1 MAGQSIKQEVIG
13 LLTKNRELTSA
24 ERAEIDTLGLAL
36 SLRDNDPM
44 WGSVIWA
51 WVVMPRK
58 EWIDVAH
65 RALAAEVKNDIKE
78 FLTNQ
83 AGNSIGG
90 SPSYDEHKIDS
101 IKASIAALAARPAGV
116 QANQD
121 PAAIKAAVVAALES
135 KKGLVSAGDFFAAV
149 KDAAREFI
157 GWMAAGIAA
166 LGLGLCL
173 FIGYQFGKY
182 VQLSGDNVQIETL
195 QKQVSD
201 LTSAVARGK

>member
-36 SLRDNDPM
+36 SLRDNDTM

-51 WVVMPRK
+51 WAVMPRK

-83 AGNSIGG
+83 TGNSISG

-101 IKASIAALAARPAGV
+101 IKASIEALAARPAGV
-116 QANQD
+116 QTNQD
-121 PAAIKAAVVAALES
+121 PAALKAAVVAALES

-157 GWMAAGIAA
+157 SWTAAGVAA

-173 FIGYQFGKY
+173 FIGYQFGKHIQNNDDT
-182 VQLSGDNVQIETL
+182 VIIQKLE
-195 QKQVSD
+195 KQVAD
-201 LTSAVARGK
+201 LTAALPKN